1 MGPEDSPFLDGPTV
15 KVARGGPLARTSPHM
30 RIRWA
35 MGIASCLLITRHAA
49 ADAPA
54 DSTEQTG
61 VEEPARYGSE
71 PARAVA
77 NAFLWP
83 VRLMVDLVFLTTGT
97 AGALLQNE
105 QIVPRT
111 RDFFFTSNGQIG
123 LFPTLF
129 LETGTSANVGARL
142 IASID
147 PYAATLRAGYGGSDE
162 NVVEGRMRLT
172 LSLGVPAVMSLEGLH
187 DRRSGLGFLG
197 LGQTPESDPRNQFR
211 NGPAAG
217 VFRERRERV
226 VAGFGIRPL
235 ADLEL
240 LLSSSLTQRYTD
252 DPADP
257 DLAPTIDQ
265 AFLPSSTTGAFRTTR
280 ILYSELA
287 VRTDTRV
294 SRNGVATGALM
305 EGYAGFARG
314 TGDDPTRFGRAG
326 FQMAAFLPFIR
337 RSTVLSPKL
346 VVDALVP
353 SADGE
358 IPFTEFTGQ
367 PTFRGFDNRR
377 DYVSAVAS
385 LDYRWYLGRFFDA
398 RLFTDIARVA
408 PTVSDLRLDH
418 LRWAAG
424 FGFDLHTSTSELGR
438 IAVAGSTEGVHLLF
452 TLGVPAGFGDRQHRD

>member
-1 MGPEDSPFLDGPTV
+1 
-15 KVARGGPLARTSPHM
+15 
-30 RIRWA
+30 

-49 ADAPA
+49 AEAPV
-54 DSTEQTG
+54 DSNEQTG
-61 VEEPARYGSE
+61 IEKPASYGSE

-77 NAFLWP
+77 NAILWP

-105 QIVPRT
+105 QIVPRVT
-111 RDFFFTSNGQIG
+111 DFFFTSGGEIG

-129 LETGTSANVGARL
+129 LETGTSANVGARM
-142 IASID
+142 IASVE
-147 PYAATLRAGYGGSDE
+147 PYAATLRAGYGGEDE
-162 NVVEGRMRLT
+162 NVVEGRMRLS

-187 DRRSGLGFLG
+187 DRRSGLGYLG
-197 LGQTPESDPRNQFR
+197 LGQTPEVDPRNQFR

-217 VFRERRERV
+217 SFRERRERV
-226 VAGFGIRPL
+226 VAGFGLRPF

-240 LLSSSLTQRYTD
+240 LLSSSLTQRYVD
-252 DPADP
+252 DTVDA

-265 AFLPSSTTGAFRTTR
+265 AFMPSSIPGAYRTTR

-287 VRTDTRV
+287 VRADTRV
-294 SRNGVATGALM
+294 SRNGVATGFLL
-305 EGYAGFARG
+305 EGYGGIARGASGDPSRFAR
-314 TGDDPTRFGRAG
+314 TG

-337 RSTVLSPKL
+337 RSTVLSPKI

-353 SADGE
+353 AVGE
-358 IPFTEFTGQ
+358 IPFTEFAGQ

-377 DYVSAVAS
+377 DFVSAVAS
-385 LDYRWYLGRFFDA
+385 LDYRWYLGRFLDA
-398 RLFTDIARVA
+398 RLFTDVARVMPSLSEA
-408 PTVSDLRLDH
+408 RFDH

-438 IAVAGSTEGVHLLF
+438 IAVAGSQEGLHLLF

>member
-1 MGPEDSPFLDGPTV
+1 
-15 KVARGGPLARTSPHM
+15 
-30 RIRWA
+30 

-54 DSTEQTG
+54 DSTEQSG

-111 RDFFFTSNGQIG
+111 KDFFFTSNGQIG

-129 LETGTSANVGARL
+129 LETGTSANVGARM

-211 NGPAAG
+211 NGPTAG
-217 VFRERRERV
+217 LFRERRERV

-252 DPADP
+252 DPVDP
-257 DLAPTIDQ
+257 NLAPTIDQ
-265 AFLPSSTTGAFRTTR
+265 AFLPSSIPEPF
-280 ILYSELA
+280 
-287 VRTDTRV
+287 VRRASFTPS
-294 SRNGVATGALM
+294 SR
-305 EGYAGFARG
+305 FA
-314 TGDDPTRFGRAG
+314 PIRA
-326 FQMAAFLPFIR
+326 
-337 RSTVLSPKL
+337 
-346 VVDALVP
+346 
-353 SADGE
+353 
-358 IPFTEFTGQ
+358 
-367 PTFRGFDNRR
+367 
-377 DYVSAVAS
+377 
-385 LDYRWYLGRFFDA
+385 
-398 RLFTDIARVA
+398 
-408 PTVSDLRLDH
+408 
-418 LRWAAG
+418 
-424 FGFDLHTSTSELGR
+424 
-438 IAVAGSTEGVHLLF
+438 
-452 TLGVPAGFGDRQHRD
+452 